1 MAESSDNGLELTS
14 SSPMLRVQIWGARNQ
29 DLARL
34 LEDIAG
40 FFRNEAKDVNDRGR
54 PDENL
59 ELLFKRSVANGEY
72 VIISVRP

>member
-1 MAESSDNGLELTS
+1 MAEASDNGLELTS
-14 SSPMLRVQIWGARNQ
+14 SAPMLRVQISGARNQ

-34 LEDIAG
+34 LEDMAG

-59 ELLFKRSVANGEY
+59 ELLFKRNVDKGEF